1 MGSSARGEGGLSNL
15 RVTCC
20 WLIISDQWLL
30 AVRTCGGNFNLKSVY
45 EVRYILHVLSSFIKK
60 FLQTPPTPPFCTSI
74 EKSTLHW
81 RLIRWC
87 RQLRR
92 KKRECLL
99 RNRHSS
105 ILPSLPN
112 CHSHGR
118 VDLQDFKIQFQQLRM
133 WESKDDNIG
142 SNNYIEKGKDNKKNL
157 HLLLNSGLFK

>member
-1 MGSSARGEGGLSNL
+1 MDSGGFQRSWKRRAEQLARNLPLINYFGS
-15 RVTCC
+15 VTVSGTNMR
-20 WLIISDQWLL
+20 WQLQFEISIWST
-30 AVRTCGGNFNLKSVY
+30 VHFTCFKQLY
-45 EVRYILHVLSSFIKK
+45 KK
-60 FLQTPPTPPFCTSI
+60 NLQTPPTPPFCTSI

-133 WESKDDNIG
+133 WESNDDNIG
-142 SNNYIEKGKDNKKNL
+142 SNNYNRKRERQ
-157 HLLLNSGLFK
+157 